1 MKFAFFKNI
10 SMSVAT
16 FLVAVM
22 ALSSCGKSQ
31 GKYVEID
38 GVMLGTTLH
47 ISAKTNSQSIDIYNR
62 AMEVDAEMKRSMS
75 VFDENSLLNR
85 LNANLTDSLDNHIV
99 ANLQLASKV
108 YEISGGVYDV
118 TVKPLVDKYG
128 FINGVPQ
135 ANFNVDSVMEFVGF
149 DKISFEEGRLVK
161 EDERIELDFN
171 SIAKG
176 YTVDLVA
183 EELNGFGVKD
193 YIVEIGGEVR
203 CRGIN
208 PKEGAWRVGIETPYD
223 GNNNVGSS
231 IQQILTLSD
240 CAMATSGN
248 YRRFYIDA
256 SGKKIAHIIDSRT
269 GQSAVTDVLS
279 ATVIAPTCAEADAYA
294 TMFVAL
300 GSERAIEVAKELKS
314 EDVMV
319 YLITAGENGEYVVYY
334 SAELAPMMSQTNGF
348 TAI

>member
-1 MKFAFFKNI
+1 MKFAFFKNMP
-10 SMSVAT
+10 MSLAALMVAI
-16 FLVAVM
+16 M

-47 ISAKTNSQSIDIYNR
+47 ISAKSNSQSIDIYNK
-62 AMEVDAEMKRSMS
+62 AMEVDAEMKRSLS

-85 LNANLTDSLDNHIV
+85 LNANLTDSIDNHII
-99 ANLQLASKV
+99 ANLELASKV

-149 DKISFEEGRLVK
+149 DKIRFKDGRLIK
-161 EDERIELDFN
+161 SDKRIELDFN

-183 EELNGFGVKD
+183 EELNGFGIKD

-203 CRGIN
+203 CRGEN

-223 GNNNVGSS
+223 GNNNVGNS
-231 IQQILTLSD
+231 IQQVLSLKD
-240 CAMATSGN
+240 CALATSGN

-256 SGKKIAHIIDSRT
+256 SGRKIAHIIDSRT

-319 YLITAGENGEYVVYY
+319 YLITAGEDGEYVVYY
-334 SAELAPMMSQTNGF
+334 SAELAPMMSQTKGF